1 MFPKDH
7 CDLLNEA
14 IAQVKRR
21 ITVVRIAVAKFE
33 STPVTPIFASIA
45 VAPAKSADSNDQ
57 VSQLFIAVES
67 HTRNHRNKIFA
78 IMPLSSC
85 FNRWQWKSDMPRM
98 IGSVKSI
105 TRSTEP
111 P

>member
-1 MFPKDH
+1 M
-7 CDLLNEA
+7 
-14 IAQVKRR
+14 
-21 ITVVRIAVAKFE
+21 VRIAVAKFE
-33 STPVTPIFASIA
+33 STLVTPIFARIA
-45 VAPAKSADSNDQ
+45 VAPAKSAESNDQ
-57 VSQLFIAVES
+57 VSQLFICRRKPDAG
-67 HTRNHRNKIFA
+67 HRNKIFA